1 MNAMAFV
8 PAPNIVEVEWRALRF
23 GQHIENRVMVDML
36 AVPNL
41 GTMNTLA
48 DEVITWLTDHYS
60 HIIDAAVQFTELVL
74 TDQSTITGLQITR
87 DITGITG
94 AFAGAPK
101 PNAVSLCMSLRS
113 GRRGRSARGRMYL
126 LGLSQDM
133 FIDANNVSGPFA
145 TLAITAV
152 QALVNALATAGTPLV
167 IVSYRTGNAPRPGG
181 PVYFVVEGVQL
192 VDNVVDSQKRRKP
205 GVGI

>member
-1 MNAMAFV
+1 MAFV
-8 PAPNIVEVEWRALRF
+8 PAPNIVEVEWRAIRF
-23 GQHIENRVMVDML
+23 GQRIENRVMVDML

-48 DEVITWLTDHYS
+48 DLVIDWLTAHYC
-60 HIIDAAVQFTELVL
+60 HIIDASIAFTELVL

-87 DITGITG
+87 DITGISGT
-94 AFAGAPK
+94 FAGAPK

-133 FIDANNVSGPFA
+133 FLDANTVLSAFA
-145 TLAITAV
+145 TQAIVGV
-152 QALVNALATAGTPLV
+152 QALVNALGTAGTPMV
-167 IVSYRTGNAPRPGG
+167 IVSYRSANAPRPGG
-181 PVYFVVEGVQL
+181 PVYFVVEGVEL